1 MSDLYTEVMIFLLH
15 NKTPKKISI
24 HLILSLLLLFKN
36 MEKDRQ
42 IQVLRD
48 GNLEL
53 REQITELNKDIL
65 EYKELLELKNLGS
78 QVGAT
83 FLQIKI
89 CQT

>member
-1 MSDLYTEVMIFLLH
+1 
-15 NKTPKKISI
+15 
-24 HLILSLLLLFKN
+24 

-42 IQVLRD
+42 IQLLRD

-78 QVGAT
+78 QVGV
-83 FLQIKI
+83 FLSSSLY
-89 CQT
+89 